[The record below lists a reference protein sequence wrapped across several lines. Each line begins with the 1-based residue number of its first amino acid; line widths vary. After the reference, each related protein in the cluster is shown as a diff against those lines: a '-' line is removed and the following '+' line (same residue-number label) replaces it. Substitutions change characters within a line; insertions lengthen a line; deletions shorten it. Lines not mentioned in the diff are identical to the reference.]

1 LNYLSKLKIR
11 EKKFKGSQGQLGKIS
26 FVEGN
31 FSVFKICEK
40 KIFKG
45 SQKFWGKK
53 SKAPMG
59 T

>member
-1 LNYLSKLKIR
+1 LKIR